1 MQCAIAKILST
12 PWAVLPDRLPFIRAA
27 LASAA
32 RHTPEP
38 QEAPCL
44 VRTEATISATRR
56 QPGNT
61 SVIAVLPFY
70 GVAVQRADAVG
81 EAFGLLSLGR
91 FTQAFRTA
99 LADHAVGAI
108 LIDIDSPGGS
118 AYGVAELADEIYRGR
133 ARKPIA
139 AIANSLAASGA
150 YWVASAADEFYVT
163 PPGGEVGSI
172 GVVTAHQ
179 DVSKALR
186 TAGVETTLIS
196 AGKHKTEGNPFEP
209 LGPTRNSKEA
219 NSLCNESNDLS
230 LASNVATTRKCHCIR
245 PKSRANP
252 GPCAALLARHRD
264 GKHDGSCRSGR
275 IVRLQPEML
284 NT

>member
-1 MQCAIAKILST
+1 M
-12 PWAVLPDRLPFIRAA
+12 
-27 LASAA
+27 
-32 RHTPEP
+32 
-38 QEAPCL
+38 
-44 VRTEATISATRR
+44 
-56 QPGNT
+56 
-61 SVIAVLPFY
+61 
-70 GVAVQRADAVG
+70 
-81 EAFGLLSLGR
+81 
-91 FTQAFRTA
+91 
-99 LADHAVGAI
+99 
-108 LIDIDSPGGS
+108 
-118 AYGVAELADEIYRGR
+118 
-133 ARKPIA
+133 
-139 AIANSLAASGA
+139 
-150 YWVASAADEFYVT
+150 
-163 PPGGEVGSI
+163 
-172 GVVTAHQ
+172 TAHQ